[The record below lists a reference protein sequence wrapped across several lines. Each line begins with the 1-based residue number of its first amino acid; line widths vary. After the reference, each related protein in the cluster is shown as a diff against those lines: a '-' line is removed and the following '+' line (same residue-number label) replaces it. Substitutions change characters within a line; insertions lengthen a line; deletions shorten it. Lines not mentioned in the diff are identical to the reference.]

1 MECIELISLQ
11 GFPNGVDWWGGQFG
25 KNGQKLHENYKINI
39 SGAKQCVWGRGGMTR
54 GEQRER
60 QANFSGSG
68 GIPSLAETMDCINI
82 REILEA
88 AKLHFNIFLY

>member
-1 MECIELISLQ
+1 MGST
-11 GFPNGVDWWGGQFG
+11 GGGDNLGRIAKNCTKITKSTFLGQNSVGG
-25 KNGQKLHENYKINI
+25 KE
-39 SGAKQCVWGRGGMTR
+39 GGGGGTR
-54 GEQRER
+54 GEQGER